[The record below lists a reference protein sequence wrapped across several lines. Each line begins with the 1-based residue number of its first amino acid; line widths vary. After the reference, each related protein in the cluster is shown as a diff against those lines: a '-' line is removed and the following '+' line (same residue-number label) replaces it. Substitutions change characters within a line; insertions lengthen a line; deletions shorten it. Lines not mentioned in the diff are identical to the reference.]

1 MAYGESLVGGMQN
14 ALNFPNQGKLYRYVE
29 LALGFAG
36 PGFAHNRRRLEP
48 EEMKFPAVQQLPL
61 HFFARL
67 QADGRA
73 QSQRKAH
80 IQSGILSARAYRL
93 NS

>member
-36 PGFAHNRRRLEP
+36 PGFAHNRRCLEP
-48 EEMKFPAVQQLPL
+48 EEMKLPAVQQLPL

-67 QADGRA
+67 QTDRGR
-73 QSQRKAH
+73 QGQRKTH
-80 IQSGILSARAYRL
+80 IQAGILAARADRL

>member
-36 PGFAHNRRRLEP
+36 LGFGHERRGLEP
-48 EEMKFPAVQQLPL
+48 EEMKFPAVQELPL
-61 HFFARL
+61 DFVARL
-67 QADGRA
+67 QTDGGR
-73 QSQRKAH
+73 QGQRKAH
-80 IQSGILSARAYRL
+80 IQAGILSARADRL